1 MPAILMKQISKA
13 FDKLKALDHVDF
25 EVDAGEVH
33 CLLGENGAG
42 KSTLMNILYGLYHAD
57 AGEIYIHG
65 KAVHIANPK
74 IAQQYHIG
82 MVHQHFM
89 LIESMTVLQNIILGN
104 EAGRFTIDYAKN
116 RSRIDELEKLYHFDF
131 DLDTPISALSVG
143 EKQRVEIFKALY
155 RGADIVIL
163 DEPTAVLTPQE
174 VDVLFRILDD
184 MRKQGKT
191 IIFITH
197 KLHETMV
204 LSDRVTVL
212 RNGKIIG
219 SLRTEEVTPKILATM
234 MVGYA
239 IDFDIVKSTFK
250 PGKPVLELRQ
260 LKVLAASHATI
271 SLQVRQGEIY
281 GIAGVDGNGQQELE
295 GILAGTAKPLS
306 GRIIFNGED
315 ITAMPAAKRKAKG
328 IALIPSDR
336 LQNAILPGMPII
348 DNYLLG
354 FQHNSMFSHFGILR
368 FNVLKKHADNMVNQ
382 YSIKIFALEQPISQL
397 SGGNQQKIVFSRE
410 AGLNP
415 LLLVAVQPVRGLDI
429 GAIDAIHR
437 QLLQLRDRGKAI
449 LLISTELSE
458 IMEMSDTIGVLY
470 KGELIAQRKAGEV
483 TIEQLGLFMAGERPE

>member
-1 MPAILMKQISKA
+1 
-13 FDKLKALDHVDF
+13 
-25 EVDAGEVH
+25 
-33 CLLGENGAG
+33 
-42 KSTLMNILYGLYHAD
+42 
-57 AGEIYIHG
+57 
-65 KAVHIANPK
+65 
-74 IAQQYHIG
+74 
-82 MVHQHFM
+82 
-89 LIESMTVLQNIILGN
+89 
-104 EAGRFTIDYAKN
+104 
-116 RSRIDELEKLYHFDF
+116 
-131 DLDTPISALSVG
+131 
-143 EKQRVEIFKALY
+143 
-155 RGADIVIL
+155 
-163 DEPTAVLTPQE
+163 
-174 VDVLFRILDD
+174 

-382 YSIKIFALEQPISQL
+382 YSIKISALEQPISQL